1 MEVIPFHLIV
11 EAKLPQVKEVVKIC
25 IDQEN
30 FIAAQEIKV
39 QINCIEHTMLKN
51 GMDKAGV
58 LLYLKFR
65 DLEREIDLF
74 ILKQLRDEYN
84 RTEPTNQTI
93 QITEW

>member
-1 MEVIPFHLIV
+1 MEIISFYQIV
-11 EAKLPQVKEVVKIC
+11 EAKFSQVKEVVKMC

-30 FIAAQEIKV
+30 FITAQEVKV
-39 QINCIEHTMLKN
+39 QINCIEHTMLRN
-51 GMDKAGV
+51 GMDKAAV

-84 RTEPTNQTI
+84 RTEPTNQTM
-93 QITEW
+93 QIREW

>member
-1 MEVIPFHLIV
+1 MEVIPFYLIV
-11 EAKLPQVKEVVKIC
+11 EAKFSQVKEVVKMC

-30 FIAAQEIKV
+30 FITAQEVKV

-51 GMDKAGV
+51 GMDKAAV
-58 LLYLKFR
+58 VLYLKFR

-84 RTEPTNQTI
+84 STEPTNQTM
-93 QITEW
+93 QIRE